1 MARKFNSQQE
11 HDAYVAEKK
20 KNKTIWGVI
29 MASSLGTLI
38 EWYDFYIFGSLAV
51 VLATKFFPADNPT
64 AAFFSTFFF
73 FVSGFVVRPFGALF
87 FGRLGDIIGRK
98 YTFLVTLLIMGF
110 STFLIGCVP
119 EYETIG
125 YAAPILVLILRLL
138 QGLALGGEYG
148 GAATYVAEYSQPHRR
163 GYWTSWIQTTATSGL
178 FISLIVIL
186 VTKTSLS
193 AEEFDSWGWRI
204 PFWISILMV
213 GVSYIIRRNMAESPL
228 FAQAK
233 KEGKTS
239 KNPLKESFGN
249 KFNFKF
255 VLLALFGAVMG
266 QGVIWYTGQFYAM
279 SFMQKVMNIESS
291 QVDTMMAL
299 ALFVATPLFVLFGWL
314 SDKVGR
320 KPIMMIGMLLAIIAY
335 RPIYKVMYNSVN
347 IESKVIAKNGLTEK
361 RTVKVHEKNPTDSII
376 TFHQEKMFTDGTLM
390 KKDSIVH
397 WAAAGPIMVNGKAE
411 APLIKQAITVNPDTR
426 WLLILLVFIQV
437 VFVTMVYGPI
447 AAFLVEMFPLK
458 IRYTSMSLP
467 YHIGNGVFGGL
478 LPAVATYLVT
488 SGKEAGHAE
497 WYLEGLW
504 YPIVV
509 AGVCLVIG
517 TLYLKTKNKSLTEDE
532 FVETPVENPVV

>member
-1 MARKFNSQQE
+1 MAKKFNTQEE

-64 AAFFSTFFF
+64 AAFLSTLATFAA
-73 FVSGFVVRPFGALF
+73 GFVVRPYGALF

-98 YTFLVTLLIMGF
+98 YTYLVTLLIMGF

-125 YAAPILVLILRLL
+125 FAAPVLVLILRLL

-163 GYWTSWIQTTATSGL
+163 GYWTSWIQTTATAGL

-228 FAQAK
+228 FAKAK
-233 KEGKTS
+233 REGKTS

-279 SFMQKVMNIESS
+279 SFMQKVMNIDSA

-299 ALFVATPLFVLFGWL
+299 ALFMGTPLFVLFGWL

-320 KPIMMIGMLLAIIAY
+320 KPIMMIGMLIAIIAY
-335 RPIYKVMYNSVN
+335 RPIYKTMYKSID
-347 IESKVIAKNGLTEK
+347 IESKIVAKDGLTEK
-361 RTVKVHEKNPTDSII
+361 RTVKVHDKIATDSLI
-376 TFHQEKMFTDGTLM
+376 TFHQEKIFTDGTLM

-397 WAAAGPIMVNGKAE
+397 WAAAGPIIKDGKPEVA
-411 APLIKQAITVNPDTR
+411 LVKKAITVNADTR

-488 SGKEAGHAE
+488 SGKDAGHSE

-517 TLYLKTKNKSLTEDE
+517 TLYLKTKNKSLEEDQT
-532 FVETPVENPVV
+532 VEESIAE